1 VEEIKMK
8 RVLIFAIAA
17 AFIFGLSAAAHAAVM
32 LGEQKGTDN
41 GGDKAENTFKW
52 SHAPKYSGEHE
63 AEPFKFNY
71 SFGSSQ
77 DNQGGQ
83 KSQNG
88 QEDASKWSYS
98 HAFKGTLEDPFQFSF
113 GSSQGNQSGQ
123 KSQNG
128 QGDAS
133 KWSHSHAFKGT
144 LEDPFQFSFGSSQGN
159 QSGQKSQNGQEDA
172 SKWSYSHAFKGTLED
187 PFQFSFGSS
196 QDNQGGNQSDNGLLN
211 AFEWYHS
218 FALSGDQQEDP
229 FMFNYNYGLSRDID
243 GGYKSMNGPEY
254 AQWQGDVLE
263 TAQHF
268 YHYESYGPGDEPAT
282 GYIPPNNSQPAPEP
296 VTILLMGLGGAWM
309 VSRRKA

>member
-77 DNQGGQ
+77 DNQG
-83 KSQNG
+83 
-88 QEDASKWSYS
+88 
-98 HAFKGTLEDPFQFSF
+98 
-113 GSSQGNQSGQ
+113 
-123 KSQNG
+123 
-128 QGDAS
+128 
-133 KWSHSHAFKGT
+133 
-144 LEDPFQFSFGSSQGN
+144 
-159 QSGQKSQNGQEDA
+159 GQKSQNGQEDA

>member
-8 RVLIFAIAA
+8 RLLIFAIAA
-17 AFIFGLSAAAHAAVM
+17 AFIFGLSAAAHAAVIS
-32 LGEQKGTDN
+32 GEQKGADN
-41 GGDKAENTFKW
+41 GGNKAENTFEW
-52 SHAPKYSGEHE
+52 SHAFKYSGEHE

-77 DNQGGQ
+77 GNQGGQ

-88 QEDASKWSYS
+88 QEDASKWSNS
-98 HAFKGTLEDPFQFSF
+98 HAFKGTLEEPFQFSF
-113 GSSQGNQSGQ
+113 GSSQDNQGGN

-144 LEDPFQFSFGSSQGN
+144 LEEPFQFSFS
-159 QSGQKSQNGQEDA
+159 
-172 SKWSYSHAFKGTLED
+172 
-187 PFQFSFGSS
+187 PS
-196 QDNQGGNQSDNGLLN
+196 QDNQGGFQSDNGLLN
-211 AFEWYHS
+211 AFEWSHS
-218 FALSGDQQEDP
+218 FALSGDQQENP
-229 FMFNYNYGLSRDID
+229 LMFSYNYGLSKDID

-268 YHYESYGPGDEPAT
+268 YHYESYGAGGEPDT